1 MTHRDIY
8 IKFMIGYD
16 KANVTSSYPSLTEYE
31 IATFLDKAYLALI
44 AQKVT
49 GNNSRH
55 IGFEQDLKLT
65 EDLGPLVTTKRI
77 NTDINTSPIPYV
89 SNALSCGKPN
99 DWLYF
104 VSGEMKRGLGDY
116 EKTWDMQLITH
127 DVASKFQTTA
137 YNIPWIK
144 HPVCYEEGNRIYVL
158 YDSILQSA
166 NAGSNT
172 SLSLTYI
179 KKPKKFMVNDEPEI
193 VISGAP
199 TVTSDYEDRQNVT
212 LHIGDTF

>member
-166 NAGSNT
+166 NAGSNP

-193 VISGAP
+193 VIPGAP
-199 TVTSDYEDRQNVT
+199 TVTSDYEDGQNVT